1 MGKSDYQSRMTLK
14 CVAIDDEPLALEL
27 LSKFISQ
34 TAFLKLEGKF
44 SNAIEALGF
53 VNQNEVELIFMDIQM
68 PDLSGMELARILDGK
83 KNSDKTRII
92 FCTAYHQ
99 FAIEGYK
106 VEALDYLLKPYSYED
121 FLGAASKAY
130 QYFERVNEALAPKQ
144 AEPSVQHDYIFLKV
158 EYQLVKVLLRDITH
172 VEAYKDYVKVHLR
185 SKANPLLSLT
195 SMKNMEE
202 LLPAEKFMRVH
213 RSFIVALD
221 QIDSVAKNV
230 IQIGAHQIA
239 VGENYKDQFL
249 EFLSRWM
256 S

>member
-1 MGKSDYQSRMTLK
+1 MILK

-34 TAFLKLEGKF
+34 TAFLKLEGRF

-53 VNQNEVELIFMDIQM
+53 INQDEVQLIFMDIQM

-92 FCTAYHQ
+92 FCTAYNQ

-121 FLGAASKAY
+121 FLAAATKAY
-130 QYFERVNEALAPKQ
+130 QYFDRILNAPVTRST
-144 AEPSVQHDYIFLKV
+144 ESVAQQDFIFLKV
-158 EYQLVKVLLRDITH
+158 EYQLVKVMLKDITH
-172 VEAYKDYVKVHLR
+172 VEAYKDYVKVHLK
-185 SKANPLLSLT
+185 SKPNPLLSLT

-202 LLPAEKFMRVH
+202 LLPSEKFMRVH

-221 QIDSVAKNV
+221 KIDSVSKNV
-230 IQIGAHQIA
+230 IQTGSHQIA

-249 EFLSRWM
+249 EFLSKWM

>member
-1 MGKSDYQSRMTLK
+1 MTLK

-34 TAFLKLEGKF
+34 TSFLKLEGRF
-44 SNAIEALGF
+44 SNAIEALSF
-53 VNQNEVELIFMDIQM
+53 INKNEVQLIFMDIQM

-121 FLGAASKAY
+121 FLNAATKAY
-130 QYFERVNEALAPKQ
+130 QYFDRLNNAPVAKSI
-144 AEPSVQHDYIFLKV
+144 EPTAQQDFIFLKV
-158 EYQLVKVLLRDITH
+158 EYQLVKVMLRDITH
-172 VEAYKDYVKVHLR
+172 VEAYKDYVKVHLK

-202 LLPAEKFMRVH
+202 LLPTDKFMRVH

-221 QIDSVAKNV
+221 QIDSVSKNV
-230 IQIGAHQIA
+230 IQIGDHHIA

-249 EFLSRWM
+249 EFLSKWM

>member
-1 MGKSDYQSRMTLK
+1 MTLK
-14 CVAIDDEPLALEL
+14 CIAIDDEPLALEL
-27 LSKFISQ
+27 LNKFINQ
-34 TAFLKLEGKF
+34 TAFLKLDASF
-44 SNAIEALGF
+44 SNAIEALAYI
-53 VNQNEVELIFMDIQM
+53 NKNEVHLIFMDIQM

-121 FLGAASKAY
+121 FLNAATKAY
-130 QYFERVNEALAPKQ
+130 QYFDRVSNVPAAKV
-144 AEPSVQHDYIFLKV
+144 AEPASQQDYIFLKV
-158 EYQLVKVLLRDITH
+158 EYQLVKVVLKDITH
-172 VEAYKDYVKVHLR
+172 VEAYKDYVKVHLKSR
-185 SKANPLLSLT
+185 PNPLLSLT

-202 LLPAEKFMRVH
+202 LLPSDKFMRVH

-221 QIDSVAKNV
+221 QIDSVSKNI
-230 IQIGAHQIA
+230 IQIGDHQIA

-249 EFLSRWM
+249 EFLAKWM
-256 S
+256 N

>member
-1 MGKSDYQSRMTLK
+1 MNLK

-27 LSKFISQ
+27 LAKFISQ

-44 SNAIEALGF
+44 SNAIEALAYI
-53 VNQNEVELIFMDIQM
+53 NQNEVQLIFMDIQM

-83 KNSDKTRII
+83 KNSEKTRII

-121 FLGAASKAY
+121 FLTAATKAY
-130 QYFERVNEALAPKQ
+130 QYFDRVSNAPALKAV
-144 AEPSVQHDYIFLKV
+144 EPIAQQDFIFLKV
-158 EYQLVKVLLRDITH
+158 EYQLVKVMLKDITH
-172 VEAYKDYVKVHLR
+172 VEAYKDYVKVHLK
-185 SKANPLLSLT
+185 SKPNPLLSLT

-230 IQIGAHQIA
+230 IQIGTHQIA
-239 VGENYKDQFL
+239 VGENYKEPFL
-249 EFLSRWM
+249 EFLSKWM
-256 S
+256 N

>member
-1 MGKSDYQSRMTLK
+1 MTLK

-27 LSKFISQ
+27 LAKFISQ
-34 TAFLKLEGKF
+34 TAFLKLEAKF
-44 SNAIEALGF
+44 SSAIEALGF
-53 VNQNEVELIFMDIQM
+53 INKNEVQLIFMDIQM

-106 VEALDYLLKPYSYED
+106 VEALDYLLKPYGYED
-121 FLGAASKAY
+121 FLGAATKAY
-130 QYFERVNEALAPKQ
+130 QYFERINNAPAAKA
-144 AEPSVQHDYIFLKV
+144 AEPAQQQDYIFLKV
-158 EYQLVKVLLRDITH
+158 EYQLVKVMLKDITH

-202 LLPAEKFMRVH
+202 LLPSDKFMRVH

-230 IQIGAHQIA
+230 IQIGDHQIA
-239 VGENYKDQFL
+239 VGENYKEQFL
-249 EFLSRWM
+249 EFLAKWM

>member
-1 MGKSDYQSRMTLK
+1 MILK
-14 CVAIDDEPLALEL
+14 CVALDDEPLALEL
-27 LSKFISQ
+27 LCKFIGQ

-53 VNQNEVELIFMDIQM
+53 INQHEVQLIFMDIQM

-83 KNSDKTRII
+83 KNSDQTRII

-121 FLGAASKAY
+121 FLSAATKAY
-130 QYFERVNEALAPKQ
+130 QYFERIKNTP
-144 AEPSVQHDYIFLKV
+144 AEKSTESTPPTQDYIFLKV
-158 EYQLVKVLLRDITH
+158 EYQLVKVMLRDIAY
-172 VEAYKDYVKVHLR
+172 VEAYKDYVKVHIK
-185 SKANPLLSLT
+185 SKPNPILSLT

-202 LLPAEKFMRVH
+202 LLPADRFMRVH
-213 RSFIVALD
+213 RSFIVSLD
-221 QIDSVAKNV
+221 HIDSVSKN
-230 IQIGAHQIA
+230 IIHIGDHQIT
-239 VGENYKDQFL
+239 VGENYKEPFL
-249 EFLSRWM
+249 EFLSKWM